1 MKYIVLTLLSFVSLN
16 ICLNQNSPCMQH
28 YTLPQSTPVWFYV
41 PDELCWTRG
50 ETIYLWGYY
59 PMIHSGVGLKS
70 FNDVVWEIGYE

>member
-1 MKYIVLTLLSFVSLN
+1 
-16 ICLNQNSPCMQH
+16 MQH